1 VDNNELMRIRGE
13 QVTLENERREKVSQF
28 GTETAALQAFVN
40 GLRSQRTA
48 KKDWLFEET
57 ARLKRIAEL
66 QTAIAEL
73 DERIA
78 QLKRVSGI

>member
-1 VDNNELMRIRGE
+1 MDNDELMRIRGE
-13 QVTLENERREKVSQF
+13 QVTLERERREKVSQF
-28 GTETAALQAFVN
+28 DTETAALQAFVN
-40 GLRSQRTA
+40 GLRFQRTA

-73 DERIA
+73 DERIV